1 MATIGF
7 GLPATKAKAPG
18 ALFAY
23 KLTPGESLRYKL
35 SATIHGSLPL
45 FDSPEPN
52 ELNATIMIVYVAT
65 PKTRLADGTMDVD
78 FKVEKAELEVEK
90 IPFPLEPEQ
99 AQQILNQSVSLAA
112 TGEVMKVRGGAPLPF
127 GVSIPGVD
135 PKRLYALLFPIVF
148 QTKPVK
154 TGDSWNFKSELLG
167 GEGTKPVFTA
177 TVLPVEA
184 AAPLSSNDS
193 QAKPVTGKS
202 APNTTSPANA
212 VSNAARLREEFEM
225 AVDQKLD
232 ADKKPV
238 TGDKPVHRTRTG
250 KINGTGLFLFDQT
263 RGRLTSGTVT
273 IAADVH
279 EDLVGP
285 PANEDEPKQLISKV
299 DAKVKVELLPP
310 AIKST
315 KPAAKSA
322 MKSGAGAP
330 EKRRSPDVCRNSP
343 LDGGRRG
350 DIVAGRC
357 PARRTCRWEGRQ
369 ARHAGI
375 HL

>member
-1 MATIGF
+1 MRLFTPYPLDRPRRFMRWQMACLCALATIGF
-7 GLPATKAKAPG
+7 GVPATKADAPNRM
-18 ALFAY
+18 LAY

-52 ELNATIMIVYVAT
+52 ELNATILIVYIAT

-90 IPFPLEPEQ
+90 IPFPIEPEQ
-99 AQQILNQSVSLAA
+99 AQQILNQSVSLSS
-112 TGEVMKVRGGAPLPF
+112 TGEVKKVRNGAPLPF

-154 TGDSWNFKSELLG
+154 AGDTWNFKSELLG

-184 AAPLSSNDS
+184 EMSPLSNDS
-193 QAKPVTGKS
+193 PAKGVTGKS
-202 APNTTSPANA
+202 APKNSSSVQSNSNT
-212 VSNAARLREEFEM
+212 ARLREEFEM
-225 AVDQKLD
+225 MVDQKLD

-250 KINGTGLFLFDQT
+250 KINGTGTFLFDET
-263 RGRLTSGTVT
+263 HGRFTSGDVT
-273 IAADVH
+273 IDANVR

-285 PANEDEPKQLISKV
+285 PANEDEPKQLLSKIN
-299 DAKVKVELLPP
+299 AKVKVELLPP
-310 AIKST
+310 ATKST
-315 KPAAKSA
+315 KPATKSA
-322 MKSGAGAP
+322 MKPGADAL
-330 EKRRSPDVCRNSP
+330 EKK
-343 LDGGRRG
+343 
-350 DIVAGRC
+350 
-357 PARRTCRWEGRQ
+357 EKF
-369 ARHAGI
+369 
-375 HL
+375 